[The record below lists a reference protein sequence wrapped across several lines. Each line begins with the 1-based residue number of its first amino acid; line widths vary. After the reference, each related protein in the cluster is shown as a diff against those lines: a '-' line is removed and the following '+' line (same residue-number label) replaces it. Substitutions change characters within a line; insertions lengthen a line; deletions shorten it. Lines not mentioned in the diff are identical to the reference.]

1 MDHEV
6 KYTYDDISCLADR
19 SEEFANF
26 LTVSRKFG
34 LTCVYIFHTIYPTR
48 QHWQMILSQTKI
60 FNFFPGSVQASSII
74 RILSSF
80 CNRYG
85 HNYIPHRDLWINQ
98 LYFEI
103 SNSTQKK
110 CLTIDTRDIDDL
122 GPAKFRTQTDNN
134 KEQICYYNRNKR
146 DTRFNS
152 YFAVRKQTSSISE
165 IIFSI
170 DKVIDKTNRNNNI
183 YFEINDELSDF
194 KNDNVQYRQ
203 QVQRISEDDTVRETS
218 TDGTDRQ
225 QRRNDRRASKR
236 PRFLSR

>member
-1 MDHEV
+1 MARDRLIVMDDV
-6 KYTYDDISCLADR
+6 SSLADR

-80 CNRYG
+80 CNRYK
-85 HNYIPHRDLWINQ
+85 HNYILHRDLWTNR
-98 LYFEI
+98 LFFEI
-103 SNSTQKK
+103 SNSTQKQ
-110 CLTIDTRDIDDL
+110 CLTIDTRDVNDL
-122 GPAKFRTQTDNN
+122 GPAKFQTDNN

-146 DTRFNS
+146 DTSFNS
-152 YFAVRKQTSSISE
+152 FLAVRKQTSSTSE

-170 DKVIDKTNRNNNI
+170 DKVIDMTNRNNNI
-183 YFEINDELSDF
+183 YFEINNKLSDF
-194 KNDNVQYRQ
+194 RNDNIQYRR
-203 QVQRISEDDTVRETS
+203 QVQRISEGDTVRETS

-225 QRRNDRRASKR
+225 RRNDRRVSKK